1 MRETLM
7 SSTRITNFTNIMQDR
22 ITRQR
27 MAGDPP
33 GILISPHLAH
43 IGLLE
48 FNRAEETIVE
58 GRRALD
64 IMPPLVKDIISS
76 KL

>member
-1 MRETLM
+1 
-7 SSTRITNFTNIMQDR
+7 
-22 ITRQR
+22 

-64 IMPPLVKDIISS
+64 IMPPLVKDIIT
-76 KL
+76 